1 MLAVKASLSSLS
13 NYVNRQSYEVACI
26 NGPNETVLSG
36 TISEIDLLS
45 NILTAQNIKSTKLD
59 VPFAFHSSQ
68 VECILHDSNPQRRL

>member
-36 TISEIDLLS
+36 TISEVDLLS
-45 NILTAQNIKSTKLD
+45 IILTAQNIKS
-59 VPFAFHSSQ
+59 ASSMYSS
-68 VECILHDSNPQRRL
+68 LFTHLKSSALYTMSNPQRRL